1 MDQTSLYVPNY
12 QKWKNFYEKIIDND
26 KRTDMSMVN
35 DLFHHN
41 SDSSKHGGNSNV
53 SLNLVSPVKML
64 TEQAKNEIERSET
77 DSQYKSPSNEKLLQK
92 RQSNRRGKKKLPK
105 KPSKSKRLTKQKHSK
120 PKSARNKRGSIKI
133 NRKKDIFDKALNNGF

>member
-1 MDQTSLYVPNY
+1 MDQTSLYIPNY
-12 QKWKNFYEKIIDND
+12 QKWRNFYEKIIDND

-77 DSQYKSPSNEKLLQK
+77 DSQYESTSNEKLVQK
-92 RQSNRRGKKKLPK
+92 RQSNRRGKKKRPK
-105 KPSKSKRLTKQKHSK
+105 KPSKSKRLTKKTRPKS
-120 PKSARNKRGSIKI
+120 KSARNKRDSIKI
-133 NRKKDIFDKALNNGF
+133 NRKKDIFDK

>member
-12 QKWKNFYEKIIDND
+12 QRWQNFYDKIIDND
-26 KRTDMSMVN
+26 TCKRTDMSMVN

-53 SLNLVSPVKML
+53 SLKLVSPVKML

-77 DSQYKSPSNEKLLQK
+77 DSQYKSASNEKLVQK
-92 RQSNRRGKKKLPK
+92 RQSNRRGKKKRPK
-105 KPSKSKRLTKQKHSK
+105 KPSKSKRLTKKTHPKS
-120 PKSARNKRGSIKI
+120 KSARNKRGTLKI
-133 NRKKDIFDKALNNGF
+133 NRKKNIFDKALK

>member
-12 QKWKNFYEKIIDND
+12 QKWQNFYDKIIDND
-26 KRTDMSMVN
+26 QRTDLSMVN

-41 SDSSKHGGNSNV
+41 ADSSKHGRNSNV

-77 DSQYKSPSNEKLLQK
+77 DSQYKSPSNEKLVQK
-92 RQSNRRGKKKLPK
+92 RQSNRRGKKKQRPK
-105 KPSKSKRLTKQKHSK
+105 KSSKSKRLTKKTRRTS
-120 PKSARNKRGSIKI
+120 KSALNKPVSRKI
-133 NRKKDIFDKALNNGF
+133 NRKKDIFDQSLK

>member
-12 QKWKNFYEKIIDND
+12 QKWQNFYDKIIDND
-26 KRTDMSMVN
+26 QRTDLSMVN

-41 SDSSKHGGNSNV
+41 ADSSKHGGNSNV

-77 DSQYKSPSNEKLLQK
+77 DSQYKSPSNEKLVQK
-92 RQSNRRGKKKLPK
+92 RQSNRRGKKKQRPK
-105 KPSKSKRLTKQKHSK
+105 KSSKSKRLTKKTRRTS
-120 PKSARNKRGSIKI
+120 KSARNKPVSRKI
-133 NRKKDIFDKALNNGF
+133 NRKKDIFDKSLK

>member
-12 QKWKNFYEKIIDND
+12 QKWQNYYDKIVDND

-41 SDSSKHGGNSNV
+41 SDLSKHGGSSNV

-64 TEQAKNEIERSET
+64 TEQAKNEIDRTET
-77 DSQYKSPSNEKLLQK
+77 DSQYKLPSNEKLVQK
-92 RQSNRRGKKKLPK
+92 RQGYKTGKKRAK
-105 KPSKSKRLTKQKHSK
+105 KPRKSKRLSKKKLRTTKSG
-120 PKSARNKRGSIKI
+120 RNKRRSRKI
-133 NRKKDIFDKALNNGF
+133 NRKKDIFDKA

>member
-12 QKWKNFYEKIIDND
+12 QKWQNFYDKIIDND

-35 DLFHHN
+35 DLFYHN
-41 SDSSKHGGNSNV
+41 ADSSKHGGNSNI

-77 DSQYKSPSNEKLLQK
+77 DSQYKSPSNEKLVQK
-92 RQSNRRGKKKLPK
+92 RQSNRRSKKKQRPK
-105 KPSKSKRLTKQKHSK
+105 KRSKSKKLTKKTRPTS
-120 PKSARNKRGSIKI
+120 KSARNKRNSRKI
-133 NRKKDIFDKALNNGF
+133 NRKKDIFDKALK

>member
-12 QKWKNFYEKIIDND
+12 QKWQNFYDKIIDND

-35 DLFHHN
+35 DLFYHN
-41 SDSSKHGGNSNV
+41 ADSSKHSGNSNV

-77 DSQYKSPSNEKLLQK
+77 DSQYKSPSNEKLVQK
-92 RQSNRRGKKKLPK
+92 LQSNRRGKKKQRPK
-105 KPSKSKRLTKQKHSK
+105 KPRKSKRLTKKTGPTS
-120 PKSARNKRGSIKI
+120 KSARNKRDSRKI
-133 NRKKDIFDKALNNGF
+133 NRKKDIFDKASK